1 MDVLW
6 QYLRVPADS
15 GLNDHEVNIE
25 GFGFTVLKTPIS
37 AKAKIDSRLSE
48 GIPLINIETVMTPFR
63 RLYFTSDPD
72 AVDIELIIYKSN
84 RVYVDAN
91 SQYSVVANTAA
102 YLEMTLLTSAIRGNY
117 VERRTLETSA
127 PTTIQSPQTY
137 NGKPK
142 ANIIS
147 FTPLSD
153 PSGWQVQV
161 VSYRPDT
168 FEPVTSTIS
177 LDGILSAGDTF
188 HINAVSLTFIPGS
201 GSQNLDLLV
210 EYLFTPIW
218 R

>member
-25 GFGFTVLKTPIS
+25 GLGFTVLKAPQS
-37 AKAKIDSRLSE
+37 AKVKVNSRLSE

-63 RLYFTSDPD
+63 KLYFTSEPD
-72 AVDIELIIYKSN
+72 EVDIELIVYKSN
-84 RVYVDAN
+84 RIYVDAN

-117 VERRTLETSA
+117 VERKTLDASA
-127 PTTIQSPQTY
+127 PTTIQSKQTW

-168 FEPVTSTIS
+168 LEPVTSLIG

-188 HINAVSLTFIPGS
+188 HINAISLTFIPS
-201 GSQNLDLLV
+201 STSQNLDLLV